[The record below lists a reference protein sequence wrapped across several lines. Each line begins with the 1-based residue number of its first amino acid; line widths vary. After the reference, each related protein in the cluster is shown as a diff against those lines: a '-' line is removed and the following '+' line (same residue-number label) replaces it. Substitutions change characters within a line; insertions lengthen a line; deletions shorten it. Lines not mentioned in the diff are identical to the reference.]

1 MPSNLLRNIFCYL
14 PKIFTP

>member
-1 MPSNLLRNIFCYL
+1 MTVQLEDLYL